1 MLPVSCM
8 PLYML
13 PHAAYCIAYFTVCQ
27 EIRLPALQVAAGYSF
42 GSAIAVFGGGLI
54 YVKLSGS
61 GRRNLVV
68 TLCAVQAVGMWLLL
82 QTTSRIPVVTLIT
95 LLGTAMR

>member
-1 MLPVSCM
+1 M
-8 PLYML
+8 
-13 PHAAYCIAYFTVCQ
+13 CQ
-27 EIRLPALQVAAGYSF
+27 AGGWLPALQVAAGYSF

>member
-1 MLPVSCM
+1 M
-8 PLYML
+8 
-13 PHAAYCIAYFTVCQ
+13 
-27 EIRLPALQVAAGYSF
+27 
-42 GSAIAVFGGGLI
+42 FGGGLI

-61 GRRNLVV
+61 GRLNLVV
-68 TLCAVQAVGMWLLL
+68 TLCAVQAVGLWLLL

>member
-1 MLPVSCM
+1 MLLSCS
-8 PLYML
+8 LL
-13 PHAAYCIAYFTVCQ
+13 HILTVCQ
-27 EIRLPALQVAAGYSF
+27 ASWPRALQVAAGYSF

-68 TLCAVQAVGMWLLL
+68 ALCAVQAVGLWLLL
-82 QTTSRIPVVTLIT
+82 QTTSRIPVISLIT